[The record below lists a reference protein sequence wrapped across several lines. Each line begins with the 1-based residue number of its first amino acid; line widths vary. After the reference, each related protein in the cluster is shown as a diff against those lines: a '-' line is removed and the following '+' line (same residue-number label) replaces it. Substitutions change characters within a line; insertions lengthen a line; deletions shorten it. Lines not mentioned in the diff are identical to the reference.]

1 MIPLGKP
8 PGRIFINYRR
18 DDVVGVAGRLGDSLN
33 RYFGDGRVFR
43 DVEGIATGADFESV
57 LNQTAQGADAMIVL
71 IGPRWLGITDAQ
83 GQRRLM
89 DPQDWVAREIAAA
102 LERGIPIYPVL
113 IEQAQMPRAEE
124 LPEPLRRLVRYNAIS
139 ISDQR
144 WADDVIRLAKVV
156 AIDIPGSAAQRML
169 TLVQWVITLAVWLSV
184 GITTGWVSWQV
195 THGAATPLALWL
207 SGVNYIVVV
216 GSAMLLLLVVRLFDP
231 ARRHWAYLAAG
242 VGLAGSLVGFIVVYE
257 PLDTELSEAMASFF
271 GSTLTAVAML
281 GLMNLTG
288 FKAR

>member
-1 MIPLGKP
+1 MFRLGKP

-43 DVEGIATGADFESV
+43 DVEGIATGANFEAV
-57 LNQTAQGADAMIVL
+57 LHQTAQSADAMIVL

-83 GQRRLM
+83 GQRRLL
-89 DPQDWVAREIAAA
+89 DPQDWVAREIASA
-102 LERGIPIYPVL
+102 LERGIPVYPVL
-113 IEQAQMPRAEE
+113 VEQAQMPRAEE
-124 LPEPLRRLVRYNAIS
+124 LPEPLRPLVRHNAMS

-144 WADDVIRLAKVV
+144 WADDVMRLAKVV
-156 AIDIPGSAAQRML
+156 AIDIPGSAAQRTL
-169 TLVQWVITLAVWLSV
+169 TLVQWAISLAVWVSI

-195 THGAATPLALWL
+195 THGAATPLDLWL

-216 GSAMLLLLVVRLFDP
+216 GSSTLLLLVARLFDP
-231 ARRHWAYLAAG
+231 ARRRWAYAAAA
-242 VGLAGSLVGFIVVYE
+242 VGLVGSLVGFVMVYRPFE
-257 PLDTELSEAMASFF
+257 TDLTEAMGSFF
-271 GSTLTAVAML
+271 GSTVTAVAML
-281 GLMNLTG
+281 ALMNLTG